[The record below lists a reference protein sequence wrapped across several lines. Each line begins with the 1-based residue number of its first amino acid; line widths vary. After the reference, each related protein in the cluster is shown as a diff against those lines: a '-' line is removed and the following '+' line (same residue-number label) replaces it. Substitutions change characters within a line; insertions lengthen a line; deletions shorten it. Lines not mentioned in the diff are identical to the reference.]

1 MPGNKEDEKEII
13 RIIREF
19 EVALKHQNKSD
30 EQIEKD
36 YYEAFEKLDDYARI
50 SIIKLLMHH
59 RPDLSY
65 EIFRE
70 ITKSHIEKDIE

>member
-19 EVALKHQNKSD
+19 EAALKHQNKSD
-30 EQIEKD
+30 EQIEED
-36 YYEAFEKLDDYARI
+36 YYEAFKKLDDYARL
-50 SIIKLLMHH
+50 SIIKMLMHH

-70 ITKSHIEKDIE
+70 TTKLYVY